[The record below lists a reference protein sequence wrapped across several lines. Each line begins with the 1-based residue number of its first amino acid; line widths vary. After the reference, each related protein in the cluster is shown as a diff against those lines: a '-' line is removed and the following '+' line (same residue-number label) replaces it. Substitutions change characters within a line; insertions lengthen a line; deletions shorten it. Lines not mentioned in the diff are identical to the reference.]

1 MKLLYYSTSFYANH
15 GGSIQSIEFFKSLK
29 ENKSINAFIFP
40 DPQHKDHIIKP
51 IKFGQIRRKFRSN
64 GLLQL
69 ISFYRRNSFYLSK
82 LINRL
87 KEINPDVLIIQM
99 DSNFLQIKKIKE
111 EFPNLKICCQI
122 NGSPF
127 DEFYGNI
134 WYRNFLI
141 KKQTLSY
148 SISDM
153 NFFISEFSR
162 NRIMGFNLNSKRDK
176 IVYNGTD
183 IKKFFP
189 IEKKENLKAKLN
201 YPNDKLI
208 LGYIG
213 TLDFHKKIIR
223 LIEAFAEVEKDNEVF
238 LVIIGD
244 GPAFSA
250 IQNYIRKNKL
260 TGVVKLRG
268 WVDHHLINEHLNCF
282 NIGVHHYANHYM
294 NPLKIYEYLAIGLPV
309 IAPDIPSVNSQ
320 FENGQDLLITTN
332 TKQNLVEDILKLV
345 KSRDLRKK
353 LSNSGLRNNKIQKY
367 TWENYTLNVLNY
379 IKAIL

>member
-1 MKLLYYSTSFYANH
+1 
-15 GGSIQSIEFFKSLK
+15 
-29 ENKSINAFIFP
+29 
-40 DPQHKDHIIKP
+40 
-51 IKFGQIRRKFRSN
+51 
-64 GLLQL
+64 
-69 ISFYRRNSFYLSK
+69 
-82 LINRL
+82 
-87 KEINPDVLIIQM
+87 M

-162 NRIMGFNLNSKRDK
+162 NRIMGSNLNSKRDK

-320 FENGQDLLITTN
+320 FENGEDLLITTN

-345 KSRDLRKK
+345 KSKDLRNK